1 MTGTLAPEAAVTEGL
16 LRWPPAVFLVA
27 TALGL
32 VLRFGFLGLA
42 LPVPFDHLL
51 HAHSHALYFGWAALT
66 ILAAAAYTPPT
77 RRWAWAG
84 LGLVPLLTVAFLLQ
98 GYGPFSI
105 AVSTT
110 VMLVW
115 YGAMVSWWRHRGGDP
130 LFRASFLYL
139 ALASA
144 GIWVLAGLQATGH
157 GEGLAP
163 RLAIHAFLSTFAWSL
178 VLGTVALA
186 VQGGLIPRASGQRTI
201 RWLGAWG
208 WLLFPLGVVD
218 GPEVPVLGWAARGA
232 AVAVIVPTLDWMR
245 ALWRSPGGPA
255 IRMAAAWL
263 GIAVAGL
270 VATAVGGTSLLT
282 AVGRPGIV
290 IYLHALLL
298 GYVSTVL
305 IWYLSPTGVPQ
316 VGNALSF
323 HHLGVGVMLAGV
335 AGPLAGFGP
344 LASNWAAAIGA
355 VLVWGAAWGWSIPLW
370 RST

>member
-1 MTGTLAPEAAVTEGL
+1 MTGTFTPEAAATEAL

-27 TALGL
+27 SALGL

-51 HAHSHALYFGWAALT
+51 HAHSHALYFGWAALA
-66 ILAAAAYTPPT
+66 ILAAAAYAPPI

-84 LGLVPLLTVAFLLQ
+84 LGLIPLLTVAFLLQ

-130 LFRASFLYL
+130 LFRASFVYVV
-139 ALASA
+139 LASA

-157 GEGLAP
+157 GDGLAP

-201 RWLGAWG
+201 GWMGAFG
-208 WLLFPLGVVD
+208 WVLFPLGVVG
-218 GPEVPVLGWAARGA
+218 GPEVPILGWAARGA
-232 AVAVIVPTLDWMR
+232 AGAMVVPTVHWMKT
-245 ALWRSPGGPA
+245 LWRSHGGTA
-255 IRMAAAWL
+255 MRMAAAWL

-270 VATAVGGTSLLT
+270 LAAAAGGSSLLI

-298 GYVSTVL
+298 GYVSSVL
-305 IWYLSPTGVPQ
+305 IWYLSPSAVPQ
-316 VGNALSF
+316 VGNALSI
-323 HHLGVGVMLAGV
+323 HHLGVAVMLAGV
-335 AGPLAGFGP
+335 AGPLAGFES
-344 LASNWAAAIGA
+344 LASDWAAAIGA
-355 VLVWGAAWGWSIPLW
+355 VLVWGAAWGWSIPRW
-370 RST
+370 RRT